1 MPGCSRRE
9 RQHARGGASQSEVL
23 SGSGV
28 PGPDELRR
36 TSIPYQWLAARGPR
50 RPGRVKLGVRAHVQS
65 SVGLRLGG
73 AEMTDTSGQG
83 GRRVQRFVAF
93 FDRPGKARD
102 SCGVELLPLSDASQ
116 YAVNGPVA
124 VDTVYVNLPS
134 SDTRLVAFADYD
146 EQVQQ
151 DKLNEALRIVN
162 TLGAS
167 YVVAQAVRGSSR
179 SVRAGARA
187 PGGHA
192 SVGRRHDD
200 RSDVKFEQRGTGGQP
215 ADPRPLLYPD
225 EPGFEA
231 ACLNVLNNGG
241 SYVKIEIQRQSQFSV
256 RGDLAMSLQKAG
268 FKLGASSEKSRSTE
282 LVIEAHFGA
291 NADPIPETAAQGSAQ
306 RAQERGDGWGATP
319 AVPPGPPREAAAK
332 GRVKPSRWTR

>member
-1 MPGCSRRE
+1 
-9 RQHARGGASQSEVL
+9 
-23 SGSGV
+23 
-28 PGPDELRR
+28 
-36 TSIPYQWLAARGPR
+36 
-50 RPGRVKLGVRAHVQS
+50 
-65 SVGLRLGG
+65 
-73 AEMTDTSGQG
+73 MTDTSGQV
-83 GRRVQRFVAF
+83 GRHVQRFVAF
-93 FDRPGKARD
+93 FDRPGSTRD
-102 SCGVELLPLSDASQ
+102 SCGVELLPLSEASL
-116 YAVNGPVA
+116 YAVNGPVV

-134 SDTRLVAFADYD
+134 CDTRLVAFADYD

-179 SVRAGARA
+179 SVRASART

-192 SVGRRHDD
+192 SAGRRYED
-200 RSDVKFEQRGTGGQP
+200 RSDVKFEQRGTGGRP

-256 RGDLAMSLQKAG
+256 HGDLAVSLKRAG

-282 LVIEAHFGA
+282 LVIEAHFGQKV
-291 NADPIPETAAQGSAQ
+291 DPMSEAAAQGEALRS
-306 RAQERGDGWGATP
+306 QERGAGWGMTP
-319 AVPPGPPREAAAK
+319 TVAPRPDREPAAK
-332 GRVKPSRWTR
+332 GRAKPSRWTR